1 MLSSDLL
8 RYKIDYKNNTIYPL
22 LCKIGDTGNEYQIAK
37 EIIEIFNEC
46 YLKKYNKEKLDNMI
60 KLLEYSYK
68 DYKLVRGLASLVE
81 KKCSFKSLYDYD
93 DAVNYNNISNSRVNT
108 INLNSMEARR
118 TIFQESANNDIAIT
132 KEKRAEIMRNIGDKI
147 NIDIGILEELMW
159 SDLEENTIISN
170 YYPIDP
176 KSLLFYYNI
185 SLIQTLLFSC
195 LRMEIRIKSSKS
207 VGFLWKSLLK
217 TIKKLGL
224 MYWLEMDSTNTI
236 NDGKKNMIC
245 IIEGPLNILKLTEKY
260 GNSMAKLVP
269 FIIKATDWNIKAD
282 ILRKS
287 SNGSNV
293 IYNFEISEKSF
304 VNVISKKIKE
314 YPNDSVN
321 LRGNTKVQNENVTI
335 FELLDEK
342 LPNNK
347 LYVDS
352 ISNIITYDSNI
363 EKIFAQ
369 KFDLFNT
376 GWSIEREPEPLITQ
390 SKTAFILDFI
400 LSKYQ
405 NKVLVE
411 IIGFWTDEYL
421 ERKLQK
427 ILQVIE
433 NYDNDDFYMIIII
446 NYENLAMFE
455 SNRKYSFSEIQNKN
469 NILIVSYK
477 NEYVSF
483 KEIIPFLKKIETKY
497 INQNFE
503 NNEYKDKVIR
513 EIDTVL
519 NSFKIASNIDCISLD
534 DINNSIELNSKEFS
548 TSFNLKDVLE
558 NNLEIK
564 DLFLDKMKQ
573 YKLILIGNMVFKEI
587 FILDIYDELNNRKI
601 DNLKEAC
608 SFFLTKKINDQL
620 HMDLLKYMG
629 FKIQWNGIDYSKS
642 KITLNNENLDLIRKQ
657 F

>member
-1 MLSSDLL
+1 MIPSELL
-8 RYKIDYKNNTIYPL
+8 RCKIDYKNNNILPL
-22 LCKIGDTGNEYQIAK
+22 FCSIDETCLEYKIAK
-37 EIIEIFNEC
+37 EIIKIFEYC
-46 YLKKYNKEKLDNMI
+46 YSKKYNKDKLYNMTR
-60 KLLEYSYK
+60 LLESSYK
-68 DYKLVRGLASLVE
+68 DYKLVRGLVSIIE
-81 KKCSFKSLYDYD
+81 KECTFNSLYAN
-93 DAVNYNNISNSRVNT
+93 DAICYNNMNT
-108 INLNSMEARR
+108 SKRNTVKFNPVEVRKMV
-118 TIFQESANNDIAIT
+118 FQESAKNNVAIT
-132 KEKRAEIMRNIGDKI
+132 EENRAKI
-147 NIDIGILEELMW
+147 LMEVSSRLNIDVETIKQLMW

-477 NEYVSF
+477 NEYISF

-519 NSFKIASNIDCISLD
+519 NSFKIASNIDYISLD
-534 DINNSIELNSKEFS
+534 DINNSIELNSKDFS